1 MKRFPDAIPVQMR
14 GICKGTERARARARA
29 HERRDRRERASLTRG
44 RERVPVT
51 FLHHGHWPTG
61 HGVGGVPYVEWPWP
75 LIDQLSIVYCFFG
88 WILIQE
94 EEGVEE
100 VSLAKFAIT
109 MTNVEQEGRI
119 IRSFSLMAFFF
130 LFFFPSD

>member
-1 MKRFPDAIPVQMR
+1 MATGPQDMGWAGSSMLS
-14 GICKGTERARARARA
+14 G
-29 HERRDRRERASLTRG
+29 
-44 RERVPVT
+44 
-51 FLHHGHWPTG
+51 HGHG
-61 HGVGGVPYVEWPWP
+61 HS
-75 LIDQLSIVYCFFG
+75 LISFLLYIVFFG

-119 IRSFSLMAFFF
+119 IRSFSLMVFFF
-130 LFFFPSD
+130 FFFFPSD

>member
-1 MKRFPDAIPVQMR
+1 M
-14 GICKGTERARARARA
+14 
-29 HERRDRRERASLTRG
+29 
-44 RERVPVT
+44 
-51 FLHHGHWPTG
+51 
-61 HGVGGVPYVEWPWP
+61 GGVPYVEWPWP

>member
-1 MKRFPDAIPVQMR
+1 MATGPQDM
-14 GICKGTERARARARA
+14 GRAGPPML
-29 HERRDRRERASLTRG
+29 SG
-44 RERVPVT
+44 
-51 FLHHGHWPTG
+51 HGHD
-61 HGVGGVPYVEWPWP
+61 HS
-75 LIDQLSIVYCFFG
+75 LISFLLFIVFWE

-119 IRSFSLMAFFF
+119 IRSIFLMVFFFFFF
-130 LFFFPSD
+130 LPCD